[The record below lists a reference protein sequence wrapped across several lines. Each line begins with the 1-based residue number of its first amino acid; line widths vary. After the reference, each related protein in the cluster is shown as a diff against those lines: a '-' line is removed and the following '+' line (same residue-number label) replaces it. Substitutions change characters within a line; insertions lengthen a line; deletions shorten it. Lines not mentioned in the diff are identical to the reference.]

1 MNRFQFFLL
10 NFLISSNLLFK
21 ISLLFL
27 IYIII
32 SIYPFKYDGEPFGLA
47 IWIALFFVLFVWIF
61 KILIFIL
68 LSQVKRKD
76 TYMGQFFER
85 IKNNCKYKFKVILY
99 ALLCDFLCLFI
110 IPTCL
115 CIIKKTAVVD
125 LLFFDILGS
134 VFWGG
139 GITLSYVSLILWFKI
154 KEKLSKNC
162 G

>member
-1 MNRFQFFLL
+1 MNKFQFFLL

-27 IYIII
+27 IYIIL

-68 LSQVKRKD
+68 LSQVKHKD

-85 IKNNCKYKFKVILY
+85 IQNNGKYKFKVILY

-115 CIIKKTAVVD
+115 CIIKKTSIVD

-134 VFWGG
+134 VFLGG
-139 GITLSYVSLILWFKI
+139 GITLSYLSLILWFKI
-154 KEKLSKNC
+154 TGIFVKK
-162 G
+162 